1 MNDMRNKEPKVFWK
15 MFKKKAP
22 DKSCNATSNDL
33 FKHFQN
39 LAAQNEYAGENN
51 SNEHDRSYNEGE
63 NREDRRSTFEE
74 LDVKITIDEIV
85 KSCNKLRSDKAPSL
99 DNILYEYFKTS
110 HDIIGAALELV
121 FNYILDTGKYPPS
134 WSKGVIIPLHKKGDT
149 SDPNNYRGISLFC

>member
-15 MFKKKAP
+15 TFKKKAP
-22 DKSCNATSNDL
+22 DKSCNATSKDL

-39 LAAQNEYAGENN
+39 LAAQNEYVGENN
-51 SNEHDRSYNEGE
+51 SNVHDRSYNEGE

-85 KSCNKLRSDKAPSL
+85 KSCNELRSYKAPSL

-110 HDIIGAALELV
+110 HDIKGPTLELI
-121 FNYILDTGKYPPS
+121 FI
-134 WSKGVIIPLHKKGDT
+134 
-149 SDPNNYRGISLFC
+149 